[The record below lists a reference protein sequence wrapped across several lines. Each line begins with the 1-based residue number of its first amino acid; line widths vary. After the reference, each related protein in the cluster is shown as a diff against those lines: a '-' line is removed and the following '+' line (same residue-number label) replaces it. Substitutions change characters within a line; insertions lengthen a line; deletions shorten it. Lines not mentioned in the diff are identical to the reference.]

1 MTTASIFQN
10 GSSQAVRIPKKYR
23 FQNDRVEIKKIGN
36 LIVLVPVTNT
46 WDALINSLDHFSDD
60 FMSDRNQPE
69 IQEREG
75 LFE

>member
-23 FQNDRVEIKKIGN
+23 FNNDRVQIKKIGK
-36 LIVLVPVTNT
+36 LIVLVPIANT
-46 WDALINSLDHFSDD
+46 WDSLLNSLENFSDD
-60 FMSDRNQPE
+60 FMSDRNQPD